1 MIQLVET
8 LSKSDPPKLAQYR
21 REYDAL
27 TTEYLQ
33 DNQVHQQFLMTKAVK
48 K

>member
-1 MIQLVET
+1 MIQLVAMLE
-8 LSKSDPPKLAQYR
+8 KSDPAKLAHYR

-33 DNQVHQQFLMTKAVK
+33 DNQVHQQFLMTRAVK